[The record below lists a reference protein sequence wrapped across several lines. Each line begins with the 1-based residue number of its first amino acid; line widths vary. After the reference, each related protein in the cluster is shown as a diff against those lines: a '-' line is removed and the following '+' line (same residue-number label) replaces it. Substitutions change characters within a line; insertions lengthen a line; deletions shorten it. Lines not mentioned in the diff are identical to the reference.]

1 MKQCMKPNCYKPSI
15 KKGKYCEEHRTNRK
29 RETISIP
36 LPPPSPIVT
45 SQLSPTINNLESY
58 EERKRIIDEQEREY
72 RENELIDQ
80 LKFQE
85 IENKKY
91 EKQIKDFEIDSLR
104 NKVFSYELTEN
115 SFQVKFS
122 MSNGTKILH
131 YFNNDALFDDL
142 FEYLD
147 VYFYD
152 NSINIINYDLVYFP
166 NHVFSRK
173 DHSNICIHQKFTT
186 KNIVLL
192 IKNLDT

>member
-36 LPPPSPIVT
+36 LPPPSPILV
-45 SQLSPTINNLESY
+45 SQPPQMNNLESY

-72 RENELIDQ
+72 KENELIDQ
-80 LKFQE
+80 LKFEE

-104 NKVFSYELTEN
+104 NKVFNYELTKN
-115 SFQVKFS
+115 SFQIKFS

-131 YFNNDALFDDL
+131 SFNEDAIFEDLFD
-142 FEYLD
+142 YLD

-152 NSINIINYDLVYFP
+152 NSINISNYELVYFP
-166 NHVFSRK
+166 NHLFSK
-173 DHSNICIHQKFTT
+173 KEHSNTGINDKFTT
-186 KNIVLL
+186 QNIVLL
-192 IKNLDT
+192 IKNLDA